1 MGGWHYRRLR
11 AVSTA
16 RGKCELVARACLR
29 LLRQSSA
36 SPSVYSRK
44 LASNTS
50 TDTHAQNRSHARK
63 TAATRTRQDRTAT
76 GPTGL
81 PYSCTAARRPRG
93 PHLWP
98 CGVPVHPA
106 PTGTRPR
113 ALQSRGSC
121 TSPKTRTVHTNNTPP
136 PSPAGPTPTQLRLA
150 YDLCRRGNDCLPP
163 RSVEHRSLTGPR
175 PQPGCCG
182 RGTRRGNRRGPPA

>member
-1 MGGWHYRRLR
+1 MF
-11 AVSTA
+11 APVQA
-16 RGKCELVARACLR
+16 PV
-29 LLRQSSA
+29 
-36 SPSVYSRK
+36 PSVYSRNVSIK
-44 LASNTS
+44 HL
-50 TDTHAQNRSHARK
+50 HRHARAK
-63 TAATRTRQDRTAT
+63 PQPRARPPRRAHDRTGPRPALHGAT
-76 GPTGL
+76 VQLYGRAPSA
-81 PYSCTAARRPRG
+81 PAPVAVRRPRPSG
-93 PHLWP
+93 D
-98 CGVPVHPA
+98 PA

-136 PSPAGPTPTQLRLA
+136 PSPAGPTPAQLRLA

-175 PQPGCCG
+175 PQPDCCG